1 MHAGENKRD
10 SIISASDAS
19 ASDSHESSN
28 PFLGVDTQGKASQGS
43 ADPVQ
48 GNAPTALPGDEI
60 VLARLGEIALKGLN
74 RNRFESQL
82 FHNMQYRLRGLGKY
96 KITQSD
102 SRIWI
107 ERKDG
112 PTDTKAVIHAIHD
125 VFGYVSAS
133 PVRRIPQDM
142 EVLRNTVAK
151 LGESLFSE
159 EAIRINAAKKSDHVW
174 TTSLPISFKIE
185 CKRIEKSF
193 PLRSYDVCCSL
204 GDLIT
209 ERWPETTRV
218 DVHQPD
224 VTIYVEIRESIYL
237 YHEIYPARKGL
248 PVGMGGKGMLLLS
261 GGIDSPVAGYR
272 MASRGMRLE
281 AIYFHTPPY
290 TGEDAKKKVI
300 DLAHILA
307 RYAGTLTL
315 HIVNFTEVQL
325 TMNKLVPEDMMT
337 IVMRRMMLRIAEA
350 ISRERGLK
358 ALITGESLGQVAS
371 QTLEALVCTDAVA
384 GLPIFRPLIGCDKD
398 ETVALAQDIGS
409 FETSIL
415 PYEDCCTVF
424 VAKHPKTHPSLENAE
439 KAEAKLDVEA
449 LTRLAVS
456 QSEALQIQLKNL
468 EA

>member
-19 ASDSHESSN
+19 ASDSHESST

-142 EVLRNTVAK
+142 EVLRKTVAK

-224 VTIYVEIRESIYL
+224 ITIYVEIRESIYI